1 MSRAII
7 VYHTEFGNTEKIAK
21 AIAEGIRTQGVD
33 VDCLKTNEADAG
45 KLSEYDLLA
54 LGGPTHAFGI
64 SKPIK
69 DFLRKLENANLSG
82 KKAFAFDT
90 KMSRSRLAGSAAKG
104 IEKKLQKLGMTIVT
118 PHASAI
124 VKGREGPL
132 EEGAEEAF
140 KQVGVSIAKSLQ

>member
-21 AIAEGIRTQGVD
+21 AMAEGIRTQGVD
-33 VDCLKTNEADAG
+33 VDCLKTNEANASKIG
-45 KLSEYDLLA
+45 EYDLLA

-64 SKPIK
+64 SKPVK
-69 DFLRKLENANLSG
+69 DFLKQLENTNLSG

-90 KMSRSRLAGSAAKG
+90 KMKSRLAGSAAKG

-132 EEGAEEAF
+132 EEGTEEAF
-140 KQVGVSIAKSLQ
+140 KQVGVSLAKSL

>member
-1 MSRAII
+1 MSKALI

-21 AIAEGIRTQGVD
+21 AMAEGIRTQGVD
-33 VDCLKTNEADAG
+33 VDCLKTNEANASKIG
-45 KLSEYDLLA
+45 EYDLLA

-64 SKPIK
+64 SKPVK
-69 DFLRKLENANLSG
+69 DFLKQLENTNLSG

-90 KMSRSRLAGSAAKG
+90 KMKSRLAGSAAKG

-132 EEGAEEAF
+132 EEGTEEAF
-140 KQVGVSIAKSLQ
+140 KQVGVSLAKSLQ